1 MIVLIADDERL
12 VRFAMKSMLSEFMED
27 SEDIFLEAVN
37 GRDMV
42 KVCKDKKPDV
52 VLADISM
59 PYMDGLEAISECKKY
74 SPMTQYVIVTG
85 FSEFE
90 YAKRAIHLGVNEYL
104 LKPVDSQK
112 LRTGIEKIK
121 QRFRYW
127 KYSTILP
134 LWVWQKNWKLL
145 IETIIFG
152 YSFFTQMTEPA

>member
-90 YAKRAIHLGVNEYL
+90 YAKRAIYL
-104 LKPVDSQK
+104 
-112 LRTGIEKIK
+112 
-121 QRFRYW
+121 
-127 KYSTILP
+127 
-134 LWVWQKNWKLL
+134 
-145 IETIIFG
+145 
-152 YSFFTQMTEPA
+152 